1 MSKLLYLLRHADSV
15 PVQMH
20 QTDVER
26 DLSMS
31 GIQDCIKLG
40 EYLAENNFC
49 VDIVYASSSTRTRTT
64 SRLVAEKS
72 KINPEKIIYKDDLYE
87 ASVRTFLQI
96 INSIS
101 DMHQSAMFVGHN
113 PVISNLAEYFTRRK
127 TVTMDTCTLV
137 SLKFETRSWK
147 ELHQGNGEIV
157 QCIRARSIRTE

>member
-20 QTDVER
+20 QTDAER
-26 DLSMS
+26 NLSMS
-31 GIQDCIKLG
+31 GIQDCIKMG

-49 VDIVYASSSTRTRTT
+49 VDIIYASSSTRTRTT

-72 KINPEKIIYKDDLYE
+72 KIDHEKIIYKDDLYE
-87 ASVRTFLQI
+87 ASLRTFLQI

-101 DMHQSAMFVGHN
+101 DIHQSAMFVGHN

-127 TVTMDTCTLV
+127 AVTMDPCTLV
-137 SLKFETRSWK
+137 SIKFDIRSWK
-147 ELHQGNGEIV
+147 ELYQSTGEIV
-157 QCIRARSIRTE
+157 QCIHARSIRTE